1 MKMLKNFYDLV
12 SEQFDRHLLKT
23 ILDGVKNSVLTI
35 INYND
40 STSSIE
46 LDKIS
51 DKTDNDKNTVFLS
64 RLINTYS
71 EETLYKISKVF
82 YLTNTDWVLDENK
95 KTVGWYDN
103 LDITC
108 ECEVN
113 RIKQQLLCYID
124 NSTSDNWTWW
134 MWSKILSGLECL
146 KYWVDWV
153 YICNSENWLKMDGKV
168 TRILSK

>member
-1 MKMLKNFYDLV
+1 MLKNFYDLV

-82 YLTNTDWVLDENK
+82 YLTNTD
-95 KTVGWYDN
+95 
-103 LDITC
+103 
-108 ECEVN
+108 
-113 RIKQQLLCYID
+113 
-124 NSTSDNWTWW
+124 
-134 MWSKILSGLECL
+134 
-146 KYWVDWV
+146 
-153 YICNSENWLKMDGKV
+153 
-168 TRILSK
+168 